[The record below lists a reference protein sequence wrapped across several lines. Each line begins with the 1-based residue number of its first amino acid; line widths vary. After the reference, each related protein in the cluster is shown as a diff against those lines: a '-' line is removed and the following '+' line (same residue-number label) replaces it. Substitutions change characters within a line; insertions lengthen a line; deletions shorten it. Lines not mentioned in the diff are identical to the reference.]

1 VGPVTEQ
8 SEHLSGAQIENYGN
22 RTSGAEPESAQ
33 RDEHQRVHHQS
44 TGDQNSDQSIDDQ
57 RVEAHLADCPS
68 CRNRVLDFHR
78 RLFAPQVG
86 PPETD
91 LPEDDPTRKDASLTG
106 PRSAGS
112 NEGSADSKLASAIP
126 TDSALADSNFANPK
140 YPADPQVRTAPTPE
154 CPSDDALRH
163 LAAGLLPDASSGNDA
178 LAATLLQ
185 HTATCDHCGPLLRTF
200 TEDFSDDFTPEEQAA
215 LANLQ
220 SSSADWQKNTAQK
233 MLEAGG
239 VQAAVA
245 PAADGQSSLRKS
257 STKATT
263 EPKPFFWKWVLVP
276 ATAAVVVLAAITF
289 PVYLARR
296 DSPEKVAKLEAQAFS
311 EQRTTEMRI
320 PYAAYADFNQKR
332 SGDTPSRSSLPQSLN
347 LAADKISKHLQKE
360 PDDPQWLM
368 LSARLDLWDSNYKA
382 ALSSLERIS
391 DSQAIQS
398 PEYLMTRA
406 FALFQ
411 KSEALKE
418 SQGYSE
424 AVDLLDKA
432 LQKAPNDPVLLFNQ
446 AIACEKIHSY
456 GCAEN
461 DWNRLLAV
469 EKDPQWTAE
478 ARKHLDQ
485 IREKKTPA
493 H

>member
-1 VGPVTEQ
+1 VNQQ
-8 SEHLSGAQIENYGN
+8 SEHLSNAQIEQYGK
-22 RTSGAEPESAQ
+22 RASGAGPETEAWVNQ
-33 RDEHQRVHHQS
+33 HL
-44 TGDQNSDQSIDDQ
+44 DD
-57 RVEAHLADCPS
+57 CSS
-68 CRNRVLDFHR
+68 CRSRVLDFQR
-78 RLFAPQVG
+78 TRFALLLNQKVNTVPSSNC
-86 PPETD
+86 PS
-91 LPEDDPTRKDASLTG
+91 EDD
-106 PRSAGS
+106 
-112 NEGSADSKLASAIP
+112 
-126 TDSALADSNFANPK
+126 
-140 YPADPQVRTAPTPE
+140 
-154 CPSDDALRH
+154 LRNR
-163 LAAGLLPDASSGNDA
+163 AAGLYPDPKAA
-178 LAATLLQ
+178 QLKAHAAT
-185 HTATCDHCGPLLRTF
+185 CGRCGPLLQEYI
-200 TEDFSDDFTPEEQAA
+200 EDFSDESSPEEQAF
-215 LANLQ
+215 LAQLRTSSPEFRQQKAREMLQ
-220 SSSADWQKNTAQK
+220 REMLKKNPVTP
-233 MLEAGG
+233 EP
-239 VQAAVA
+239 A
-245 PAADGQSSLRKS
+245 PATDWRR
-257 STKATT
+257 
-263 EPKPFFWKWVLVP
+263 FFSWKWIMVP
-276 ATAAVVVLAAITF
+276 ATASVAIIAVGIW
-289 PVYLARR
+289 YLQR
-296 DSPEKVAKLEAQAFS
+296 DTPEKVAKLEGQAFT
-311 EQRTTEMRI
+311 EQRTTQMRI
-320 PYAAYADFNQKR
+320 PYAGYAAFNQKR

-347 LAADKISKHLQKE
+347 LAADKIAKHLQKE

-391 DSQAIQS
+391 DPQSIQS

-456 GCAEN
+456 ECAES

-469 EKDPQWTAE
+469 EKDPQWNAE